1 MKKRIYLKKPIRLFL
16 AVVFVLIASF
26 AFLLIFHDSASG
38 NNIPEYAT
46 IVIAKGDTLWN
57 IAKKYNY
64 DNIDIR
70 SKISEIKELNK
81 IPNVNDYKILRYRDD
96 YKIFAHNDGELNII
110 LKKLSEVLSDLNFI

>member
-1 MKKRIYLKKPIRLFL
+1 MKKRIYLKNPLRLFL
-16 AVVFVLIASF
+16 AVIFVLATSF

-70 SKISEIKELNK
+70 SKISEIKELNQISSNIQIGQELEIK
-81 IPNVNDYKILRYRDD
+81 IN
-96 YKIFAHNDGELNII
+96 
-110 LKKLSEVLSDLNFI
+110 

>member
-1 MKKRIYLKKPIRLFL
+1 MKKRIYLKNPLRLFL
-16 AVVFVLIASF
+16 AVVFVLATSF

-38 NNIPEYAT
+38 NNMPEYDT

-70 SKISEIKELNK
+70 SKISEIKELNQISSNIQIGQELK
-81 IPNVNDYKILRYRDD
+81 IKI
-96 YKIFAHNDGELNII
+96 N
-110 LKKLSEVLSDLNFI
+110 

>member
-38 NNIPEYAT
+38 NNIPQYAT

-70 SKISEIKELNK
+70 SKISEIRELNK
-81 IPNVNDYKILRYRDD
+81 ISSNIRVGQELKIKVN
-96 YKIFAHNDGELNII
+96 
-110 LKKLSEVLSDLNFI
+110 